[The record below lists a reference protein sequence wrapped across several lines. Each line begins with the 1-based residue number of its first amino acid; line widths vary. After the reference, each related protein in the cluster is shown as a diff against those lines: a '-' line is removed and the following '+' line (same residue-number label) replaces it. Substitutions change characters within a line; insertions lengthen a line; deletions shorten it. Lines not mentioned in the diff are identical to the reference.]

1 MTTFAQTVLNDA
13 SSSGAGASWK
23 SNDAVYIWLGEHY
36 GTLYS
41 CAGWHLKINAANIP
55 SDTADITA
63 ASLTIRR
70 NNSTGISNM
79 TVVMLTD
86 VGSTMPWSDAASNRP
101 VDDYAAAKA
110 ENGYVGWDIPSGV
123 AGDYH
128 ESPDLSSL
136 LASAIDNS
144 SGPVDGYYYIAV
156 ICSFDSALDT
166 ANAVSAFQCR
176 SIGNAT
182 EANRPTFELD
192 STPDPVNASVTTTA
206 PTATAS
212 ISEGSSLTELDVD
225 YDYDSSRV
233 GGRRYLDLY
242 EPLSTPPAEGR
253 PLIVFLHGGAFV
265 AGSENDLRAAHA
277 RVGLTRGY
285 AVASVR
291 YSLSDYTGADNVYT
305 HPMATQ
311 DIGAALTFLTDEYD
325 IDEDSIILTSY
336 SAGGHLVLEYALTYD
351 DGTTYDWTY
360 TGPAADTRNSAPPNT
375 SPEFTFTQGRTGL
388 PKPKGVFMWAGPVDL
403 TRNYADNPFIRDQ
416 VRGYLG
422 GTSDETFNTADVERE
437 ADLNYLITGAAG
449 ADSVDSIWEGNPHAD
464 RIVTIP
470 IGYIEGRYGPGGFY
484 TEDDPEWTVPPEAGV
499 VALGDAMGD
508 AGLHVPADYDGTALG
523 LQEVGGLSHYI
534 HKIYGLSFGETPHDY
549 IYIYDDF
556 TDFTEWLEWLEE
568 YVVAEPTAPTATA
581 ATGTPSVS
589 TGTSESLTTTAPTA
603 SASTG
608 TPTVTA
614 VTDASATTTAPTAT
628 ATAPSPTV
636 TAVSSD
642 SVTTTAPTAAAAAGT
657 VDVAA
662 TSNASIATVAPTA
675 AAAAG
680 TVDVTAVSDA
690 AVTTTA
696 PTAAAAVGT
705 ATVEAVSDATAAIT
719 APTAAA
725 AVTTPGTATGSSQ
738 AVTITAPTAAAA
750 VGTPTVTAVSIATVA
765 PTAAAAVGTATVE
778 AVSDASVTTTAPT
791 AAAAAGTVDVAA
803 DGNASVTTTA
813 PTAAAAVGTATVEA
827 VSDASVTTTA
837 PTAAAAAGTV
847 DVAADG
853 NASVTTTAPTAA
865 AAVGTATVEA
875 VSDASVTTTAP
886 TAAAAAGTVDVA
898 AGSTAAVTSTAPTA
912 AAAAGTAT
920 VTVQYDATVTIIA
933 AIVTA
938 TVGTPT
944 TVGTGSLAHRS
955 GSRIRRPDFT
965 RGPNREATT

>member
-1 MTTFAQTVLNDA
+1 MATFVQEILNDA

-23 SNDAVYIWLGEHY
+23 SNATDYIWLGEHY

-41 CAGWHLKINAANIP
+41 CAGWHVKIAATAIP
-55 SDTADITA
+55 SDTGDITDA
-63 ASLTIRR
+63 RLKVRR

-156 ICSFDSALDT
+156 ICTFDTALDT

-499 VALGDAMGD
+499 VALGDAMDD

-534 HKIYGLSFGETPHDY
+534 HKIYGLSFGQTPHDY

-642 SVTTTAPTAAAAAGT
+642 SVTTTAPTATAAVGTPVVTAISDDTVTTTASTATAATGIVT
-657 VDVAA
+657 VTA
-662 TSNASIATVAPTA
+662 TSNATA
-675 AAAAG
+675 
-680 TVDVTAVSDA
+680 
-690 AVTTTA
+690 TTTA
-696 PTAAAAVGT
+696 PTATASTGT
-705 ATVEAVSDATAAIT
+705 PSVDNDSDSSITTT
-719 APTAAA
+719 APTATA
-725 AVTTPGTATGSSQ
+725 AVASSI
-738 AVTITAPTAAAA
+738 V
-750 VGTPTVTAVSIATVA
+750 VTAI
-765 PTAAAAVGTATVE
+765 
-778 AVSDASVTTTAPT
+778 SDASVTTTAPT
-791 AAAAAGTVDVAA
+791 ATAATGTAVASSNS
-803 DGNASVTTTA
+803 DSSVTTTA
-813 PTAAAAVGTATVEA
+813 PTATASTGTATIDLV
-827 VSDASVTTTA
+827 VDCDVTTVAPKLRAYCPRVFELESAFLPTA
-837 PTAAAAAGTV
+837 P
-847 DVAADG
+847 
-853 NASVTTTAPTAA
+853 SLPTL
-865 AAVGTATVEA
+865 
-875 VSDASVTTTAP
+875 P
-886 TAAAAAGTVDVA
+886 T
-898 AGSTAAVTSTAPTA
+898 
-912 AAAAGTAT
+912 
-920 VTVQYDATVTIIA
+920 
-933 AIVTA
+933 
-938 TVGTPT
+938 
-944 TVGTGSLAHRS
+944 LAHR
-955 GSRIRRPDFT
+955 
-965 RGPNREATT
+965 